1 MVYHY
6 ETHQYVPIDMDS
18 ESANVVLVHEPHMD
32 ILKM

>member
-6 ETHQYVPIDMDS
+6 ETYQYVPIDMDS
-18 ESANVVLVHEPHMD
+18 ESANVVLVHELHMD